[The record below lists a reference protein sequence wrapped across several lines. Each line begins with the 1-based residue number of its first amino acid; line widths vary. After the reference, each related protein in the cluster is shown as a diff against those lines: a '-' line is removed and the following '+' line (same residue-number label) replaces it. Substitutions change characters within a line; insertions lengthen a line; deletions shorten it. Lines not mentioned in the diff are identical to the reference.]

1 MTSSYL
7 HFPEFDP
14 VIFSI
19 GPVALHWYGLMYLVG
34 FIFAMW
40 LATRRANRPGSGWTK
55 NEVENLLYAGFLGV
69 FLGGRIGYVLFYNFP
84 QFMADPLY
92 LFRVWDGGMSFHGG
106 LIGVIVVMII
116 FARRTKRSFFQ
127 VSDFIA
133 PLIPFGLGAGRLGN
147 FINGELWGRV
157 DPNFPFAMLFP
168 GSRTE
173 DILLLQTNPQW
184 QSIFDTY
191 GVLPRHPSQLYELL
205 LEGVVLFIILNLY
218 IRKPRPMGAV
228 SGLFLIGYGAFRII
242 VEFFRQPDAQFTGA
256 WVQYI
261 SMGQILSIPMIVA
274 GVIMMVWAYRRSPQQ
289 HVSLGTMKQY
299 LELMQKVLD
308 EGTQKNDR
316 TGTGTLSIFGHQM
329 RFNLQDGFPL
339 VTTKRCHLRSIIH
352 ELLWFLQGDTN
363 IAYLHENNVTIW
375 DEWADENG
383 DLGPVYGK
391 QWRAWPTPDGR
402 HIDQITT
409 VLNQLKN
416 DPDSRRIIVSAWNV
430 GELDKMALAPCH
442 AFFQFYV
449 ADGKLSCQ
457 LYQRSCDVFL
467 GLPFN
472 IASYALLVHMMA
484 QQCDLEVGDFV
495 WTGGDTH
502 LYSNHMDQT
511 HLQLSR
517 EPRPLPKLIIKRK
530 PESIF
535 DYSFE
540 DFEIEGYD
548 PHPGIKAPV
557 AI

>member
-69 FLGGRIGYVLFYNFP
+69 FLGGRIGYVLFYNFL

-191 GVLPRHPSQLYELL
+191 GVLPRRPSQLYELL

-289 HVSLGTMKQY
+289 HVS
-299 LELMQKVLD
+299 
-308 EGTQKNDR
+308 
-316 TGTGTLSIFGHQM
+316 
-329 RFNLQDGFPL
+329 
-339 VTTKRCHLRSIIH
+339 
-352 ELLWFLQGDTN
+352 
-363 IAYLHENNVTIW
+363 
-375 DEWADENG
+375 
-383 DLGPVYGK
+383 
-391 QWRAWPTPDGR
+391 
-402 HIDQITT
+402 
-409 VLNQLKN
+409 
-416 DPDSRRIIVSAWNV
+416 
-430 GELDKMALAPCH
+430 
-442 AFFQFYV
+442 
-449 ADGKLSCQ
+449 
-457 LYQRSCDVFL
+457 
-467 GLPFN
+467 
-472 IASYALLVHMMA
+472 
-484 QQCDLEVGDFV
+484 
-495 WTGGDTH
+495 
-502 LYSNHMDQT
+502 
-511 HLQLSR
+511 
-517 EPRPLPKLIIKRK
+517 
-530 PESIF
+530 
-535 DYSFE
+535 
-540 DFEIEGYD
+540 
-548 PHPGIKAPV
+548 
-557 AI
+557 